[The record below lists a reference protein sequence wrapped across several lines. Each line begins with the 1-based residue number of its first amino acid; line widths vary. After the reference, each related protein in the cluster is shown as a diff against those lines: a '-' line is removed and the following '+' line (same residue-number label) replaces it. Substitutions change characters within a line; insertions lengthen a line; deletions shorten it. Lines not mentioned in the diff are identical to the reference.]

1 MFTIDSIFSNHES
14 SRVALNIPNTRV
26 RWFPLVATD
35 YLWLGATLVMVIMV
49 ASIFLYL
56 PTSPVVLTEIPHE
69 IHVFFFSG
77 RSRRKG
83 DGASILESKS
93 GDVGVQRIDA
103 LVDLATERRCT
114 AGAGDR

>member
-1 MFTIDSIFSNHES
+1 MSPAGLLSTSQIQGYDGS
-14 SRVALNIPNTRV
+14 
-26 RWFPLVATD
+26 PLVATD
-35 YLWLGATLVMVIMV
+35 YLWLGALVMVIMV
-49 ASIFLYL
+49 ASIFLYF

-69 IHVFFFSG
+69 IQVFFMFFSG
-77 RSRRKG
+77 RSRGKG

>member
-1 MFTIDSIFSNHES
+1 M
-14 SRVALNIPNTRV
+14 
-26 RWFPLVATD
+26 
-35 YLWLGATLVMVIMV
+35 
-49 ASIFLYL
+49 
-56 PTSPVVLTEIPHE
+56 
-69 IHVFFFSG
+69 FFSG